1 MSTVAKNIEQI
12 NERIRQAALRAGRAP
27 DEVRLVA
34 VTKTLSAQR
43 VREAYDAGQR
53 LFGENYVQ
61 EALDKM
67 SQLPPDAT
75 WHMIGHLQSNK
86 AKRVVEGFAALHT
99 LDRPSLAK
107 ALNRAA
113 GAQGVTLEVL
123 LQVNIGAEQSK
134 AGATPEEAVE
144 LAKRASS
151 WPNLAVK
158 GIMAIPPYCPD
169 PEEVR
174 PYFREIKA
182 LGKQIDSLG
191 IEGVSMG
198 ELSMGMSHDFEVAV
212 EEGATLVRVGSAIF
226 GERI

>member
-1 MSTVAKNIEQI
+1 MNSVAQNIA
-12 NERIRQAALRAGRAP
+12 NVKARIASAAAKSGRASE
-27 DEVRLVA
+27 EVRLVA

-67 SQLPPDAT
+67 SLLPPDAQ

-86 AKRVVEGFAALHT
+86 AKRVVEGFNALHT
-99 LDRPSLAK
+99 LDRASLAK

-113 GAQGVTLEVL
+113 AAQGVKFEVL
-123 LQVNIGAEQSK
+123 LQVNVGAEESK
-134 AGATPEEAVE
+134 AGATADDALE
-144 LAKRASS
+144 LAKRAGD
-151 WPNLAVK
+151 WPHLHIR
-158 GIMAIPPYCPD
+158 GLMAIPPYCPD

-174 PYFREIKA
+174 PYFQELRELSERIAELK
-182 LGKQIDSLG
+182 L
-191 IEGVSMG
+191 EGVEMA
-198 ELSMGMSHDFEVAV
+198 ELSMGMSHDFEVAI

-226 GERI
+226 GERS